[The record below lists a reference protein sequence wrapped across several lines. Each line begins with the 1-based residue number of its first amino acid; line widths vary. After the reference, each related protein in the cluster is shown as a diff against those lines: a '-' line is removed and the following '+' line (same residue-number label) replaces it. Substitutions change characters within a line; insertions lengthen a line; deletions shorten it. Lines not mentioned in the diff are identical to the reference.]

1 MKAIISNGLA
11 GAHTAE
17 DSGLASLQIGQL
29 AGISPTQYGRKLLE
43 QAGLTSL
50 EAVKNA
56 FVADPGTAVKVTE
69 GADGLSIDDDRPGW
83 IVVDSCAGDHR
94 GSHFQT
100 FAGAVAQ
107 MWSVLA
113 IHNAGTV
120 TFSESSPGESR
131 TIAFQG
137 MGPLGMKSVVMAPV
151 EEPSA

>member
-1 MKAIISNGLA
+1 MKAIISNELA
-11 GAHTAE
+11 GVHTMQ
-17 DSGLASLQIGQL
+17 DVGLASLQVGQL
-29 AGISPTQYGRKLLE
+29 AGISPAEYGRNLLE

-56 FVADPGTAVKVTE
+56 FVADPGTTVTVTE
-69 GADGLSIDDDRPGW
+69 GADGLSINDDRPGW

-113 IHNAGTV
+113 VHNAGTV
-120 TFSESSPGESR
+120 TFSESSPRESR

-151 EEPSA
+151 EQPTE